1 MNNAVY
7 TLMTIVHHLQ
17 TSATRSELLA
27 EVQKCIA
34 DIRKVDVELMDIKK
48 RLGISEKTKA
58 SIDENINQML
68 CSISE
73 LKREVESIAHER
85 KVTKDKLE
93 SKQRECQL
101 LSEMQDVLTESMQDR
116 QKQHQW
122 FLMKDQEN
130 DRKLQEKEVA
140 YRTLLEEKITKKRKK
155 IEKLK
160 EELRQKDSDLQSAE
174 QKAKSVVEELIQ
186 AQAELKRKH
195 DEIKQLQKENEE
207 LTCSYDIQKEQVSKL
222 FQIKA
227 TLTADKEKVE
237 VCSHTSMFCIY
248 ISNAFVCI
256 MHL

>member
-1 MNNAVY
+1 MG
-7 TLMTIVHHLQ
+7 Q
-17 TSATRSELLA
+17 S
-27 EVQKCIA
+27 QKS
-34 DIRKVDVELMDIKK
+34 K
-48 RLGISEKTKA
+48 GTT
-58 SIDENINQML
+58 DENINQIL

-73 LKREVESIAHER
+73 LQHKVESIAYER
-85 KVTKDKLE
+85 NITKDKLE
-93 SKQRECQL
+93 SKQQEHQL
-101 LSEMQDVLTESMQDR
+101 LSEMLDVVTESMRDR

-122 FLMKDQEN
+122 FWKKDQEK
-130 DRKLQEKEVA
+130 DQQLQEKEVA